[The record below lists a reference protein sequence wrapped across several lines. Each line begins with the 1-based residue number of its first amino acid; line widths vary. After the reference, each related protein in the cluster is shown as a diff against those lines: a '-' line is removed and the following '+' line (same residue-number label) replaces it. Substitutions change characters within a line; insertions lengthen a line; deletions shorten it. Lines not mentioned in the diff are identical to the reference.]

1 MEFKIFLHL
10 YFKRKFNK
18 YPHETSMADGHN
30 KDMYNLCEFH
40 TWRHRC
46 SKKQF

>member
-1 MEFKIFLHL
+1 MLTST
-10 YFKRKFNK
+10 
-18 YPHETSMADGHN
+18 HETSMADNCHN

-46 SKKQF
+46 SKKQL